1 MGLIDDNKTA
11 YLEFGDHPKKSGLD
25 LVNLNQ
31 FENISPIPPK
41 SLFVWT
47 TLKIDFIQQQKM
59 VNGTIVHNFAFVST
73 CVYVIIL
80 RLKHFVS
87 DCNID
92 NKKGVLN
99 AL

>member
-41 SLFVWT
+41 SLFV
-47 TLKIDFIQQQKM
+47 
-59 VNGTIVHNFAFVST
+59 
-73 CVYVIIL
+73 
-80 RLKHFVS
+80 
-87 DCNID
+87 
-92 NKKGVLN
+92 
-99 AL
+99 